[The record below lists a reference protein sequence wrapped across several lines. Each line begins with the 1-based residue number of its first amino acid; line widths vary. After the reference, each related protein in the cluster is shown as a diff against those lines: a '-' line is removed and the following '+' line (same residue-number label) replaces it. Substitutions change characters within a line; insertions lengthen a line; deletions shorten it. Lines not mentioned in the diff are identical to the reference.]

1 MRNHLEPFFV
11 TMLLPYKQMCILFFN
26 KQEILNRDMKEELRI
41 KEPIK
46 LRVKH
51 LANGNKSI
59 YLDMYMN
66 GKRKYEFLKLYI
78 IPEYNKSDRVRNSE
92 TLKLANAIKA
102 QRIIE
107 LQNQSH
113 GFKINK
119 TSHIKLTDYIQSVA
133 EKKSENEVRKTVLHA
148 VVYHLRRYNP
158 NDIQLSRIDKDYILG
173 FLDYLKTAKQTH
185 TKKEKLLHVNTQVYY
200 YKMLRYCLN
209 YAVSEELISA
219 NPMNKIKN
227 EEKPHKHRTEREYLT
242 IDELRKLAQTPFY
255 NGLLKKAFLFSCFC
269 GLRHSDIIA
278 LTWGDIEMD
287 DDGNFRLYIIQKK
300 TKEAISL
307 PLSQEAIKQLPKR
320 EDAKED
326 DIIFKKL
333 ITLGRS
339 NEILP
344 KWAEQAGIK
353 KHITFHTARHT
364 HATMLLTLGVDLYT
378 VSKLLG
384 HTNIQTTQIYAKLV
398 DESKKKAID
407 LIPNIT

>member
-1 MRNHLEPFFV
+1 M
-11 TMLLPYKQMCILFFN
+11 
-26 KQEILNRDMKEELRI
+26 D
-41 KEPIK
+41 
-46 LRVKH
+46 
-51 LANGNKSI
+51 
-59 YLDMYMN
+59 

-119 TSHIKLTDYIQSVA
+119 TSHIKLIDYIQGVA

-148 VVYHLRRYNP
+148 VVYHLRRYDP
-158 NDIQLSRIDKDYILG
+158 NDTLLSRIDKDYILG

-219 NPMNKIKN
+219 NPMNKMKN

-242 IDELRKLAQTPFY
+242 IDEIRKLAQTPFY
-255 NGLLKKAFLFSCFC
+255 NALLKKAFLFSCFC

-278 LTWGDIEMD
+278 LTWGNIEMD
-287 DDGNFRLYIIQKK
+287 EEGNSRLHIIQKK

-307 PLSQEAIKQLPKR
+307 PLSQEAIKQLPQR
-320 EDAKED
+320 ENAKD
-326 DIIFKKL
+326 GDIIFKKL
-333 ITLGRS
+333 ITLGRT

-407 LIPNIT
+407 LIPSIT

>member
-1 MRNHLEPFFV
+1 MYV
-11 TMLLPYKQMCILFFN
+11 LFN
-26 KQEILNRDMKEELRI
+26 IQEILNRDMKEELKI

-59 YLDMYMN
+59 YLDMYMD

-119 TSHIKLTDYIQSVA
+119 TSHIKLIDYVQSVA

-148 VVYHLRRYNP
+148 VVYHLRRYDP
-158 NDIQLSRIDKDYILG
+158 NDTLLSRIDKDYILG

-200 YKMLRYCLN
+200 YKMLRFCLN

-219 NPMNKIKN
+219 NPMNKMKN

-242 IDELRKLAQTPFY
+242 IDEIRKLAQTPFY
-255 NGLLKKAFLFSCFC
+255 NALLKKAFLFSCFC

-278 LTWGDIEMD
+278 LTWGNIEMD
-287 DDGNFRLYIIQKK
+287 EEGNSRLHIIQKK

-307 PLSQEAIKQLPKR
+307 PLSQEAIKQLPQR
-320 EDAKED
+320 ENAKD
-326 DIIFKKL
+326 GDIIFKKL
-333 ITLGRS
+333 ITLGRT

-398 DESKKKAID
+398 DESKKKG
-407 LIPNIT
+407 N

>member
-1 MRNHLEPFFV
+1 
-11 TMLLPYKQMCILFFN
+11 
-26 KQEILNRDMKEELRI
+26 MKEELRI

-119 TSHIKLTDYIQSVA
+119 TSHIRLTDYIQSVA

-287 DDGNFRLYIIQKK
+287 DDGNARLYIIQKK

-333 ITLGRS
+333 ITLGRT

-353 KHITFHTARHT
+353 KHITFHCSRHT

>member
-1 MRNHLEPFFV
+1 
-11 TMLLPYKQMCILFFN
+11 
-26 KQEILNRDMKEELRI
+26 MKEDLKI

-46 LRVKH
+46 IRVKH
-51 LANGNKSI
+51 LTNGSKSI
-59 YLDMYMN
+59 YLDIYIN
-66 GKRKYEFLKLYI
+66 GRRKYEFLKLYI
-78 IPEYNKSDRVRNSE
+78 IPENNKSDRIRNSE

-119 TSHIKLTDYIQSVA
+119 ASNIKLVDYIQTIA
-133 EKKSENEVRKTVLHA
+133 GKKSEGEARRTSLHA
-148 VVYHLRRYNP
+148 VICHLKRYDP
-158 NDIQLSRIDKDYILG
+158 NDIQLSRINKEYILD
-173 FLDYLKTAKQTH
+173 FLDYLKAAKQAH
-185 TKKEKLLHVNTQVYY
+185 SKKEKTLHTNTQVYY
-200 YKMLRYCLN
+200 YKMLRYCIN
-209 YAVSEELISA
+209 YAVSEELLSA
-219 NPMNKIKN
+219 NPMDKIKN
-227 EEKPHKHRTEREYLT
+227 EEKPHRNHTEREYLT
-242 IDELRKLAQTPFY
+242 MDELRKLAQTPFY
-255 NGLLKKAFLFSCFC
+255 NDLLKKAFLFSCFC

-278 LTWGDIEMD
+278 LTWKDIKVDES
-287 DDGNFRLYIIQKK
+287 GNSWLRIIQKK

-307 PLSQEAIKQLPKR
+307 PLSREAVKHLPKW
-320 EDAKED
+320 ENAKD
-326 DIIFKKL
+326 NDKIFGKL
-333 ITLGRS
+333 ITLGRT

-344 KWAEQAGIK
+344 RWAEQAGIK

-384 HTNIQTTQIYAKLV
+384 HTNIQTTQVYAKLV

>member
-1 MRNHLEPFFV
+1 
-11 TMLLPYKQMCILFFN
+11 
-26 KQEILNRDMKEELRI
+26 MKEELRI

-119 TSHIKLTDYIQSVA
+119 TSHIRLTDYIQSVA

-148 VVYHLRRYNP
+148 VVYHLKRYNP

-255 NGLLKKAFLFSCFC
+255 NSLLKKAFLFSCFC

-287 DDGNFRLYIIQKK
+287 DDGNSRLYIIQKK

>member
-1 MRNHLEPFFV
+1 
-11 TMLLPYKQMCILFFN
+11 
-26 KQEILNRDMKEELRI
+26 MKEELRI

-119 TSHIKLTDYIQSVA
+119 TSHIRLTDYIQSVA

-287 DDGNFRLYIIQKK
+287 DDGNARLYIIQKK

-333 ITLGRS
+333 ITLGRT

-398 DESKKKAID
+398 DENKKKAID

>member
-1 MRNHLEPFFV
+1 
-11 TMLLPYKQMCILFFN
+11 
-26 KQEILNRDMKEELRI
+26 MKEELKI

-59 YLDMYMN
+59 YLDMYMD

-92 TLKLANAIKA
+92 TLKLANAIKT

-119 TSHIKLTDYIQSVA
+119 TSHIKLIDYVQGVA

-148 VVYHLRRYNP
+148 VVYHLRRYDP
-158 NDIQLSRIDKDYILG
+158 NDTLLSRIDKDYILG

-200 YKMLRYCLN
+200 YKMLRFCLN

-242 IDELRKLAQTPFY
+242 IDEIRKLAQTPFY
-255 NGLLKKAFLFSCFC
+255 NTLLKKAFLFSCFC

-278 LTWGDIEMD
+278 LTWGNIEMD
-287 DDGNFRLYIIQKK
+287 EEGNSRLHIIQKK

-307 PLSQEAIKQLPKR
+307 PLSQEAIKQLPQR
-320 EDAKED
+320 ENAKED

-333 ITLGRS
+333 ITLGRT

-407 LIPNIT
+407 LIPSIT

>member
-1 MRNHLEPFFV
+1 MYV
-11 TMLLPYKQMCILFFN
+11 LFN
-26 KQEILNRDMKEELRI
+26 IQEILNRDMKEELKI

-59 YLDMYMN
+59 YLDMYMG

-119 TSHIKLTDYIQSVA
+119 TSHIKLIDYVQSVA

-148 VVYHLRRYNP
+148 VVYHLRRYDP
-158 NDIQLSRIDKDYILG
+158 NDTLLSRIDKDYILG

-219 NPMNKIKN
+219 NPMNKMKN

-242 IDELRKLAQTPFY
+242 IDEIRKLAQTPFY
-255 NGLLKKAFLFSCFC
+255 NALLKKAFLFSCFC

-278 LTWGDIEMD
+278 LTWGNIEMD
-287 DDGNFRLYIIQKK
+287 EEGNSRLHIIQKK

-320 EDAKED
+320 ENAKD
-326 DIIFKKL
+326 GDIIFKKL
-333 ITLGRS
+333 ITLGRT

-407 LIPNIT
+407 LIPNLT

>member
-1 MRNHLEPFFV
+1 
-11 TMLLPYKQMCILFFN
+11 
-26 KQEILNRDMKEELRI
+26 MKEELRI

-242 IDELRKLAQTPFY
+242 IDELRKLPQTPFY

-287 DDGNFRLYIIQKK
+287 DDGNSRLYIIQKK

-333 ITLGRS
+333 ITLGRT

>member
-1 MRNHLEPFFV
+1 
-11 TMLLPYKQMCILFFN
+11 
-26 KQEILNRDMKEELRI
+26 MKEELKI

-51 LANGNKSI
+51 LANGNKSK

-119 TSHIKLTDYIQSVA
+119 MSHIKLIDYIQGVA

-148 VVYHLRRYNP
+148 VVYHLRRYDP
-158 NDIQLSRIDKDYILG
+158 NDTQLSRIDKDYILG
-173 FLDYLKTAKQTH
+173 FLDYLKAAKQTH

-219 NPMNKIKN
+219 NPMNKMKN

-255 NGLLKKAFLFSCFC
+255 NTLLKKAFLFSCFC

-287 DDGNFRLYIIQKK
+287 GEGNSRLHIIQKK

-307 PLSQEAIKQLPKR
+307 PLSPEAIKQLPKR
-320 EDAKED
+320 EDAKD
-326 DIIFKKL
+326 SDIIFKKL
-333 ITLGRS
+333 ITLGRT

>member
-242 IDELRKLAQTPFY
+242 IDELRKLAQPPFY

-333 ITLGRS
+333 ITLGRT

>member
-1 MRNHLEPFFV
+1 
-11 TMLLPYKQMCILFFN
+11 
-26 KQEILNRDMKEELRI
+26 MKEELRI

-219 NPMNKIKN
+219 NPMNKIKK
-227 EEKPHKHRTEREYLT
+227 EKPHKHRTEREYLT

-287 DDGNFRLYIIQKK
+287 DDGNSRLYIIQKK

-333 ITLGRS
+333 ITLGRT

>member
-1 MRNHLEPFFV
+1 MYRFMIK
-11 TMLLPYKQMCILFFN
+11 TGR
-26 KQEILNRDMKEELRI
+26 LNNNMKEELKI

-46 LRVKH
+46 IRVKH

-78 IPEYNKSDRVRNSE
+78 IPEFNKSDRVRNSE

-107 LQNQSH
+107 LQNQVH
-113 GFKINK
+113 GFKTNK
-119 TSHIKLTDYIQSVA
+119 VSHIKLIDYLQSVA
-133 EKKSENEVRKTVLHA
+133 EKKSENEVRRTALHA
-148 VVYHLRRYNP
+148 VICHLKRYDSH
-158 NDIQLSRIDKDYILG
+158 DIQLNRVDKEYIMG
-173 FLDYLKTAKQTH
+173 FLDYLKNAKQTH
-185 TKKEKLLHVNTQVYY
+185 SKKEKLLHANTQAYY

-209 YAVSEELISA
+209 YAVSEELISS

-227 EEKPHKHRTEREYLT
+227 EEKPHRNRTEREFLT
-242 IDELRKLAQTPFY
+242 IDELKKLAQTPFY
-255 NGLLKKAFLFSCFC
+255 NILLKKAFLFSCFC

-278 LTWGDIEMD
+278 LTWENIEID
-287 DDGNFRLYIIQKK
+287 KNGNSKLHIIQKK

-320 EDAKED
+320 KDCNDNDK
-326 DIIFKKL
+326 IFKGL
-333 ITLGRS
+333 ITLGRT

-344 KWAEQAGIK
+344 RWAEQAGIK

-384 HTNIQTTQIYAKLV
+384 HTNIQTTQVYAKLV

-407 LIPNIT
+407 LIPSIT

>member
-1 MRNHLEPFFV
+1 
-11 TMLLPYKQMCILFFN
+11 
-26 KQEILNRDMKEELRI
+26 MKEELKI

-59 YLDMYMN
+59 YLDMYMD

-92 TLKLANAIKA
+92 TLKLANAIKT

-119 TSHIKLTDYIQSVA
+119 TSHIKLIDYVQGVA

-148 VVYHLRRYNP
+148 VVYHLRRYDP
-158 NDIQLSRIDKDYILG
+158 NDTLLSRIDKDYILG

-200 YKMLRYCLN
+200 YKMLRFCLN

-242 IDELRKLAQTPFY
+242 IDEIRKLAQTPFY
-255 NGLLKKAFLFSCFC
+255 NTLLKKAFLFSCFC

-278 LTWGDIEMD
+278 LTWGNIEMD
-287 DDGNFRLYIIQKK
+287 EEGNSRLHIIQKK

-307 PLSQEAIKQLPKR
+307 PLSQEAIKQLPQR
-320 EDAKED
+320 ENAKD
-326 DIIFKKL
+326 GDIIFKKL
-333 ITLGRS
+333 ITLGRT

-407 LIPNIT
+407 LIPSIT

>member
-1 MRNHLEPFFV
+1 
-11 TMLLPYKQMCILFFN
+11 
-26 KQEILNRDMKEELRI
+26 MKEELRI

-59 YLDMYMN
+59 YLDMYM
-66 GKRKYEFLKLYI
+66 KRKYEFLKLYI

-287 DDGNFRLYIIQKK
+287 DDGNSRLYIIQKK

-333 ITLGRS
+333 ITLGRT

-364 HATMLLTLGVDLYT
+364 HATMLLTLRVDLYT

>member
-1 MRNHLEPFFV
+1 
-11 TMLLPYKQMCILFFN
+11 
-26 KQEILNRDMKEELRI
+26 MKEELRI

-119 TSHIKLTDYIQSVA
+119 TSHIRLTDYIQSVA

-287 DDGNFRLYIIQKK
+287 DDGNARLYIIQKK

-333 ITLGRS
+333 ITLGRT

-384 HTNIQTTQIYAKLV
+384 HTNIQTSDSIISWLKLLSLPSLLVRIV
-398 DESKKKAID
+398 D
-407 LIPNIT
+407 N

>member
-1 MRNHLEPFFV
+1 
-11 TMLLPYKQMCILFFN
+11 
-26 KQEILNRDMKEELRI
+26 MKEELRI

-119 TSHIKLTDYIQSVA
+119 TSHIRLTDYIQSVA

-148 VVYHLRRYNP
+148 VVYHLKRYNP
-158 NDIQLSRIDKDYILG
+158 NDIQLSRIDKDCILG

-255 NGLLKKAFLFSCFC
+255 NSLLKKAFLFSCFC

-287 DDGNFRLYIIQKK
+287 DDGNSRLYIIQKK

-333 ITLGRS
+333 ITLGRT

>member
-1 MRNHLEPFFV
+1 
-11 TMLLPYKQMCILFFN
+11 
-26 KQEILNRDMKEELRI
+26 MKEELKI

-119 TSHIKLTDYIQSVA
+119 MSHIKLIDYIQGVA

-148 VVYHLRRYNP
+148 VVYHLRRYDP
-158 NDIQLSRIDKDYILG
+158 NDTQLSRIDKDYILG

-219 NPMNKIKN
+219 NPMNKMKN

-255 NGLLKKAFLFSCFC
+255 NTLLKKAFLFSCFC

-287 DDGNFRLYIIQKK
+287 GEGNSRLHIIQKK

-320 EDAKED
+320 EDAKHS

-333 ITLGRS
+333 ITLGRT

>member
-1 MRNHLEPFFV
+1 
-11 TMLLPYKQMCILFFN
+11 
-26 KQEILNRDMKEELRI
+26 MKEELKI

-119 TSHIKLTDYIQSVA
+119 MSHIKLIDYIQGVA

-148 VVYHLRRYNP
+148 VVYHLRRYDP
-158 NDIQLSRIDKDYILG
+158 NDTQLSRIDKDYILG
-173 FLDYLKTAKQTH
+173 FLDYLKAAKQTH

-219 NPMNKIKN
+219 NPMNKMKN

-255 NGLLKKAFLFSCFC
+255 NTLLKKAFLFSCFC

-287 DDGNFRLYIIQKK
+287 GEGNSRLHIIQKK
-300 TKEAISL
+300 TKEAIFL
-307 PLSQEAIKQLPKR
+307 PLSPEAIKQLPKR
-320 EDAKED
+320 EDAKD
-326 DIIFKKL
+326 SDIIFKKL
-333 ITLGRS
+333 ITLGRT

>member
-1 MRNHLEPFFV
+1 
-11 TMLLPYKQMCILFFN
+11 
-26 KQEILNRDMKEELRI
+26 MKEELRI

-119 TSHIKLTDYIQSVA
+119 TSHIRLTDYIQSVA

-200 YKMLRYCLN
+200 YKMRYCLN

-287 DDGNFRLYIIQKK
+287 DDGNARLYIIQKK

-333 ITLGRS
+333 ITLGRT

-353 KHITFHTARHT
+353 KHITFHTAIHT

>member
-1 MRNHLEPFFV
+1 
-11 TMLLPYKQMCILFFN
+11 
-26 KQEILNRDMKEELRI
+26 MKEELRI

-92 TLKLANAIKA
+92 TLKLANAIKT

-333 ITLGRS
+333 ITLGRT

>member
-1 MRNHLEPFFV
+1 
-11 TMLLPYKQMCILFFN
+11 
-26 KQEILNRDMKEELRI
+26 MKEELRI

-255 NGLLKKAFLFSCFC
+255 NGLPKKAFLFSCFC

-287 DDGNFRLYIIQKK
+287 DDGNSRLYIIQKK

-333 ITLGRS
+333 ITLGRT

>member
-1 MRNHLEPFFV
+1 
-11 TMLLPYKQMCILFFN
+11 
-26 KQEILNRDMKEELRI
+26 MKEELRI

-119 TSHIKLTDYIQSVA
+119 TSHIRLTDYIQSVA

-287 DDGNFRLYIIQKK
+287 GDGNSRLYIIQKK

-333 ITLGRS
+333 ITLGRT

>member
-1 MRNHLEPFFV
+1 
-11 TMLLPYKQMCILFFN
+11 
-26 KQEILNRDMKEELRI
+26 MKEELKI

-78 IPEYNKSDRVRNSE
+78 IPEHNKSDRVRNSE

-119 TSHIKLTDYIQSVA
+119 TSHIKLIDYVQSVA

-148 VVYHLRRYNP
+148 VVYHLRRYDP

-219 NPMNKIKN
+219 NPMNKMKN

-242 IDELRKLAQTPFY
+242 IDEIRKLAQTPFY
-255 NGLLKKAFLFSCFC
+255 NALLKKAFLFSCFC

-278 LTWGDIEMD
+278 LTWGNIEMD
-287 DDGNFRLYIIQKK
+287 EEGNSRLHIIQKK

-320 EDAKED
+320 ENAKD
-326 DIIFKKL
+326 GDIIFKKL
-333 ITLGRS
+333 ITLGRT

-407 LIPNIT
+407 LIPNLT

>member
-1 MRNHLEPFFV
+1 
-11 TMLLPYKQMCILFFN
+11 
-26 KQEILNRDMKEELRI
+26 MKEELKI

-119 TSHIKLTDYIQSVA
+119 MSHIKLIDYIQGVA

-148 VVYHLRRYNP
+148 VVYHLRRYDP
-158 NDIQLSRIDKDYILG
+158 NDTQLSRIDKDYILG

-219 NPMNKIKN
+219 NPMNKMKN

-255 NGLLKKAFLFSCFC
+255 NTLLKKAFLFSCFC

-287 DDGNFRLYIIQKK
+287 GEGNSRLHIIQKK

-320 EDAKED
+320 EDAKD
-326 DIIFKKL
+326 SDIIFKKL
-333 ITLGRS
+333 ITLGRT

>member
-1 MRNHLEPFFV
+1 M
-11 TMLLPYKQMCILFFN
+11 I
-26 KQEILNRDMKEELRI
+26 KEELKI

-46 LRVKH
+46 VRVKH
-51 LANGNKSI
+51 LANGSKSI
-59 YLDMYMN
+59 YLDIYMN

-107 LQNQSH
+107 LQNQSY
-113 GFKINK
+113 GFKVNK
-119 TSHIKLTDYIQSVA
+119 SSNLKLIDYVQSIA
-133 EKKSENEVRKTVLHA
+133 EKKSENEVRKTAMHA
-148 VVYHLRRYNP
+148 VACHLKRYNP
-158 NDIQLSRIDKDYILG
+158 NDILLRRVDKDYILG

-185 TKKEKLLHVNTQVYY
+185 SKKEKLLHVNTQAYY

-209 YAVSEELISA
+209 YAVSEELIVD
-219 NPMNKIKN
+219 NPMNKMKN
-227 EEKPHKHRTEREYLT
+227 EEKPHRHRTEREFLT
-242 IDELRKLAQTPFY
+242 IEELKKLAQTPFY
-255 NGLLKKAFLFSCFC
+255 NTLLKKAFLFSCFC

-278 LTWGDIEMD
+278 LTWGGIKVDEE
-287 DDGNFRLYIIQKK
+287 GNSQLSIIQRK

-307 PLSQEAIKQLPKR
+307 PLSQEAIKQLP
-320 EDAKED
+320 EPGNAKD
-326 DIIFKKL
+326 DEKVFKGL
-333 ITLGRS
+333 ITLGRT

-344 KWAEQAGIK
+344 KWAERAGIK

-384 HTNIQTTQIYAKLV
+384 HTNIQTTQVYAKLV

>member
-1 MRNHLEPFFV
+1 M
-11 TMLLPYKQMCILFFN
+11 
-26 KQEILNRDMKEELRI
+26 LNRDMKEELKI

-59 YLDMYMN
+59 YLDMYMD

-92 TLKLANAIKA
+92 TLKLANAIKT

-119 TSHIKLTDYIQSVA
+119 TSHIKLIDYVQGVA

-148 VVYHLRRYNP
+148 VVYHLRRYDP
-158 NDIQLSRIDKDYILG
+158 NDTLLSRIDKDYILG

-200 YKMLRYCLN
+200 YKMLRFCLN

-242 IDELRKLAQTPFY
+242 IDEIRKLAQTPFY
-255 NGLLKKAFLFSCFC
+255 NTLLKKAFLFSCFC

-278 LTWGDIEMD
+278 LTWGNIEMD
-287 DDGNFRLYIIQKK
+287 EEGNSRLHIIQKK

-307 PLSQEAIKQLPKR
+307 PLSQEAIKQLPQR
-320 EDAKED
+320 ENAKD
-326 DIIFKKL
+326 GDIIFKKL
-333 ITLGRS
+333 ITLGRT

-407 LIPNIT
+407 LIPSIT

>member
-1 MRNHLEPFFV
+1 
-11 TMLLPYKQMCILFFN
+11 
-26 KQEILNRDMKEELRI
+26 MKEELRI

-219 NPMNKIKN
+219 NPMNKIEN

-287 DDGNFRLYIIQKK
+287 DDGNSRLYIIQKK

-333 ITLGRS
+333 ITLGRT

>member
-1 MRNHLEPFFV
+1 
-11 TMLLPYKQMCILFFN
+11 
-26 KQEILNRDMKEELRI
+26 MKEELRI

-119 TSHIKLTDYIQSVA
+119 TSHIRLTDYIQSVA

-148 VVYHLRRYNP
+148 VVYHLKRYNP

-255 NGLLKKAFLFSCFC
+255 NSLLKKAFLFSCFC
-269 GLRHSDIIA
+269 GLRHSDIIV

-287 DDGNFRLYIIQKK
+287 DDGNSRLYIIQKK

-333 ITLGRS
+333 ITLGRT

>member
-1 MRNHLEPFFV
+1 
-11 TMLLPYKQMCILFFN
+11 
-26 KQEILNRDMKEELRI
+26 MKEELRI

-119 TSHIKLTDYIQSVA
+119 TSHIRLTDYIQSVA

-148 VVYHLRRYNP
+148 VVYHLKRYNP
-158 NDIQLSRIDKDYILG
+158 NDIQLSKIDKDYILG

-255 NGLLKKAFLFSCFC
+255 NSLLKKAFLFSCFC

-287 DDGNFRLYIIQKK
+287 DDGNSRLYIIQKK

-333 ITLGRS
+333 ITLGRT

>member
-1 MRNHLEPFFV
+1 M
-11 TMLLPYKQMCILFFN
+11 
-26 KQEILNRDMKEELRI
+26 LNRDMKEELKI

-119 TSHIKLTDYIQSVA
+119 MSHIKLIDYIQGVA

-148 VVYHLRRYNP
+148 VVYHLRRYDP
-158 NDIQLSRIDKDYILG
+158 NDTQLSRIDKDYILG

-219 NPMNKIKN
+219 NPMNKMKN

-255 NGLLKKAFLFSCFC
+255 NTLLKKAFLFCCFC

-287 DDGNFRLYIIQKK
+287 GEGNSRLHIIQKK

-320 EDAKED
+320 DDAKD
-326 DIIFKKL
+326 SDIIFKKL
-333 ITLGRS
+333 ITLGRT

-364 HATMLLTLGVDLYT
+364 HETMLLTLGFYLYT

>member
-1 MRNHLEPFFV
+1 
-11 TMLLPYKQMCILFFN
+11 
-26 KQEILNRDMKEELRI
+26 MKEELRI

-333 ITLGRS
+333 ITLGRT

-398 DESKKKAID
+398 DESKKKGID
-407 LIPNIT
+407 LIPNIA